1 MVKNLPA
8 KAGDRCG
15 FSLWVGKIPWSRKWQ
30 PTSVFLPGESHE
42 QRSLVGYSPWGHKES
57 KQDWGDLAAAAC
69 VLFYWSGTSV
79 SSQLVFCM
87 YLCVWRCSPDVIVE
101 RDVLH
106 VHLLL
111 RHLVLDYFSF
121 ITYSTMSLP
130 SSSACQLSC
139 FRHVWFF
146 VTLWTVAHQASLF
159 MGFSRQEYTSGLPF
173 PSPGI
178 TVYFTFIAPL

>member
-1 MVKNLPA
+1 MATHSSVPA
-8 KAGDRCG
+8 WRVPGTGEPGGRPSMG
-15 FSLWVGKIPWSRKWQ
+15 SHRVGHDWS
-30 PTSVFLPGESHE
+30 
-42 QRSLVGYSPWGHKES
+42 
-57 KQDWGDLAAAAC
+57 DLAAAAC

-159 MGFSRQEYTSGLPF
+159 MGFSRQEYTSGLPWPLPGDLPNPGMEPTSLRSLALAGRF
-173 PSPGI
+173 FTMIPPGKPSQI
-178 TVYFTFIAPL
+178 